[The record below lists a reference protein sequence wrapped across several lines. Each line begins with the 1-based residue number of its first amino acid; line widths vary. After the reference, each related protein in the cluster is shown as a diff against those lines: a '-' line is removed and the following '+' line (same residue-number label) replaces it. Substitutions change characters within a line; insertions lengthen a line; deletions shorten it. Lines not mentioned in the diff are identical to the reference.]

1 MANHTPPPE
10 PRGASEGYPGTPRW
24 VKVIGIAVLAILLL
38 AAFIVVTGLGGPH
51 GPQRHGA
58 VDVLAG
64 GLLSHATAR

>member
-24 VKVIGIAVLAILLL
+24 VKVIGIVALAILLL
-38 AAFIVVTGLGGPH
+38 AAFIVVTGIGGPH

-58 VDVLAG
+58 SADSTIDLVSYVA
-64 GLLSHATAR
+64 AR